1 VKLALFVKQRF
12 KYSIMRRI
20 FGGCALLTRRLL
32 LIIFT
37 SILIVAALSTIV
49 LRLGIIGRYA
59 EISPTIALPPES
71 TPSRHV
77 AEYRSP
83 PCGYSCIYEPSH
95 ASNLLYLSKIA
106 PVRVDAVI
114 NEVFETSGFN
124 PRTITACMPSGS
136 YSKALL
142 QVNVSIGGGSQYDRV
157 LWVFINGVPAFWGS
171 TSQLSTTVVEADI
184 THLLSILRGCVNISI
199 ILSNWIVPQMGLT
212 GVYRVNISILL
223 FPGNPDTHIPDFI
236 IPLWSNGQISW
247 ATLNPANSSTSQ
259 TVKLPRNVSRVLMML
274 YIKGSRSDEF
284 FYMLNR
290 TIRDVLIYVDG
301 RLVGVAHLFPTI
313 YAGGFNPYYWAGITA
328 TNALSQRPELIDITA
343 LVLPAVAADKEVEIR
358 IEIPGLKEFG
368 GDSRIDL
375 SGAILAWFG
384 PEVSSARLLKARSN
398 YTASYEPGHNSSVEK
413 SSYSIEYETFVSF
426 VDGRSGIARLS
437 AAGGSY
443 SFQAIDGIRVYI
455 HVQSSERDAR
465 LTIDGSSIW
474 SSASRCRY
482 EIYISR
488 NITASVGGELE
499 TRLYSDNIRVV
510 GAYYYSDPGIY
521 VECFDSTAA
530 AGSYSVRMRGSG
542 IISLGDFAGYTAR
555 QAFCGSNF
563 GGFNMWVEAFDVHGS
578 GSRALKS
585 YSLVFW
591 LSSG

>member
-1 VKLALFVKQRF
+1 
-12 KYSIMRRI
+12 
-20 FGGCALLTRRLL
+20 LLTRRVL

-37 SILIVAALSTIV
+37 SILIVVALSAIV

-59 EISPTIALPPES
+59 EISPTITLPPGPP
-71 TPSRHV
+71 PSRHV

-83 PCGYSCIYEPSH
+83 PCGYGCIYEPSH
-95 ASNLLYLSKIA
+95 ASNLLYLSKTP
-106 PVRVDAVI
+106 PVRVDAMI

-124 PRTITACMPSGS
+124 PRIIATCILSGS

-142 QVNVSIGGGSQYDRV
+142 QVNVSISGGPQYDRV

-171 TSQLSTTVVEADI
+171 TSQLSTTVAEADI
-184 THLLSILRGCVNISI
+184 THLLSILRGCVNISV
-199 ILSNWIVPQMGLT
+199 ILSNWVIPQIGLT

-223 FPGNPDTHIPDFI
+223 FPGNPDIHIPDLI

-247 ATLNPANSSTSQ
+247 AVLNPVNSSTSQ

-290 TIRDVLIYVDG
+290 TIRDVLIYVDE
-301 RLVGVAHLFPTI
+301 RLAGVAHPFPTI

-343 LVLPAVAADKEVEIR
+343 LVLPAVAADEEVEIR
-358 IEIPGLKEFG
+358 VEIPGLKEFG

-384 PEVSSARLLKARSN
+384 SEVSSARLLKARSS
-398 YTASYEPGHNSSVEK
+398 YTASYEPGYNSSVEK
-413 SSYSIEYETFVSF
+413 ASYSVEYETFVSF
-426 VDGRSGIARLS
+426 ADGRSGIARLS

-443 SFQAIDGIRVYI
+443 SFQAVQAIDGIKVYM
-455 HVQSSERDAR
+455 HVQSFERDAR

-474 SSASRCRY
+474 SSALRGRY

-510 GAYYYSDPGIY
+510 GTYYYSDQGTY

-530 AGSYSVRMRGSG
+530 AGSYSVRMRDSR
-542 IISLGDFAGYTAR
+542 IISLGDFAGYAAR

-563 GGFNMWVEAFDVHGS
+563 GGFSMWIEAFDVHGS
-578 GSRALKS
+578 GSKALKS
-585 YSLVFW
+585 YRLVFW
-591 LSSG
+591 LSPG